1 MACGRPPGL
10 APGPELYLPVGWEAT
25 ARPLPQDS
33 KLVAFGP
40 KSTTAKEI
48 ASGARLAVDV
58 ELGPGRTLF
67 ALSQGVWHGV
77 EAGEPALP
85 NTGALMRVNGDGNLT
100 TIIGGLNQ
108 PISLEI
114 IEKTAYVVTLG
125 GEIWAIDDIA
135 GPPFGRKGA
144 SNPRAHGNPGGTGR

>member
-67 ALSQGVWHGV
+67 ALSQGVW
-77 EAGEPALP
+77 
-85 NTGALMRVNGDGNLT
+85 RVNGDGNLT